1 MIHYITTNADTGSGT
16 LRSLLAEAS
25 DGDVIELDSTIFP
38 AGTDCVITLASYLT
52 INKGVTIRGAQGRI
66 RLVGNYVMVNTGSS
80 SSANG
85 KRVTFEDVSFEKM
98 SRTTYGPVA
107 VQYVNYCD
115 FIRCR
120 WAGCSG
126 PACGALYVLSSNSN
140 TTVSVV
146 DSAAYGNRCT
156 NSTGQVATFWYNA
169 ATTVSQ
175 KATMRR
181 CTYGGDATRTSG
193 ASGAFRY
200 TPTTIS
206 DYVSPSYEA
215 DWVVPPPEYT
225 YANWT
230 NTLWE
235 SMDPR
240 LVSTSA
246 KATGCTTT
254 AEWDLLGNP
263 RRSGGAQG
271 AFETYALYWI
281 GKDSAGSDVTTGS
294 YDSSVGWATSPIATT
309 SGPVVPT
316 TVANVCVAANATI
329 TGSYEGD
336 VYIAHDITA
345 SLEVGGFVVAG
356 KNAEVSLVINGGLE
370 LENTT
375 FSAPSLT
382 IAAWSYLKVVNS
394 TINCDTLIIYGALIT
409 NSSITVKRLE
419 ARDGAYIKMSEDRIF
434 VTATESAY
442 FGDALFEGG
451 KVSYVFV
458 PPTTDYGDAK
468 FDETVKPGY
477 YGAGLAS
484 VSFNR
489 GTLTWTANDLTH
501 PVLIEIERDGK
512 ASVYTHQATGGSK
525 IVNAEYQFGDYA
537 KAFVVDG
544 ENALS
549 VDMPTTASKDVLDI

>member
-1 MIHYITTNADTGSGT
+1 
-16 LRSLLAEAS
+16 
-25 DGDVIELDSTIFP
+25 
-38 AGTDCVITLASYLT
+38 
-52 INKGVTIRGAQGRI
+52 
-66 RLVGNYVMVNTGSS
+66 
-80 SSANG
+80 
-85 KRVTFEDVSFEKM
+85 M
-98 SRTTYGPVA
+98 SRTSNAPIC
-107 VQYVNYCD
+107 VQYVNFCD
-115 FIRCR
+115 FVRCR
-120 WAGCSG
+120 FVGCSG
-126 PACGALYVLSSNSN
+126 YSGGALYVYSSNTN
-140 TTVSVV
+140 TTVTVV
-146 DSAAYGNRCT
+146 DSASYGNRCT
-156 NSTGQVATFWYNA
+156 ATSGAVGTFWQNA
-169 ATTVSQ
+169 STTVAQ

-181 CTYGGDATRTSG
+181 CTYGGDVAQTSG
-193 ASGAFRY
+193 TVGAFRNA
-200 TPTTIS
+200 PTTLS
-206 DYVSPSYEA
+206 DYVSPSYES
-215 DWVVPPPEYT
+215 DWVVPPPEYA

-246 KATGCTTT
+246 KATGRTTT

-263 RRSGGAQG
+263 RRYGGAQG
-271 AFETYALYWI
+271 AFEAYALYWI
-281 GKDSAGSDVTTGS
+281 GKDSTGADVTTGA

-309 SGPVVPT
+309 SGTVVPT
-316 TVANVCVAANATI
+316 TVANVCVAADATI

-336 VYIAHDITA
+336 VYIAHDVTA

-356 KNAEVSLVINGGLE
+356 KNAEVSLVIKGGLE

-375 FSAPSLT
+375 FSAQSLT

-394 TINCDTLIIYGALIT
+394 TINCDTLIIYGALVT

-458 PPTTDYGDAK
+458 PPESDYGDAK

-484 VSFNR
+484 VAFNR
-489 GTLTWTANDLTH
+489 GTLTWTANDLTR
-501 PVLIEIERDGK
+501 PALIEIERDGK
-512 ASVYTHQATGGSK
+512 ASVYARQATGGSK
-525 IVNAEYQFGDYA
+525 IINAEYQFGEYA
-537 KAFVVDG
+537 TAYVVDG
-544 ENALS
+544 EQALS
-549 VDMPTTASKDVLDI
+549 VNMPTTASQDALDI